1 MAIAAFDSG
10 CRMITIQSNKDN
22 YLPATRT
29 MNKKQR
35 DGQEQE
41 RASRKRSNN
50 AGRMILVRNK
60 TNQKQDETIEIE
72 IKTTYNLQG

>member
-41 RASRKRSNN
+41 RASRKGSNN